1 MDSDSKNNFKR
12 LNIAVLD
19 AIERHKN
26 GTLTNEEY
34 ESVLMN
40 IEKEMFEI
48 KSKKASSSI
57 KDFLINLIN

>member
-1 MDSDSKNNFKR
+1 MDNDSKNNFKR

-26 GTLTNEEY
+26 GMLTNEEY
-34 ESVLMN
+34 ERVLLD

-48 KSKKASSSI
+48 KTKKASSSI

>member
-1 MDSDSKNNFKR
+1 MDNDFKNNYKR

-26 GTLTNEEY
+26 GLLTDEEY
-34 ESVLMN
+34 DNVLLN

-48 KSKKASSSI
+48 KTKKASSSF
-57 KDFLINLIN
+57 KNFLIKLIN